1 MSLQDE
7 MTAAAQEYARRL
19 ETQREANRL
28 AAIQLEVRH
37 HDNATAF
44 ATAVEGA
51 FAALDNEAP
60 EPNDN
65 DLADLADAIRND
77 APEENNR

>member
-28 AAIQLEVRH
+28 AAIKLEVRH

-44 ATAVEGA
+44 ATAVEVA